1 MRRLRKSLG
10 AAFAVFM
17 GVSGGGLPGLLS
29 AKAEA
34 NVANITFE
42 YTGPRPGYR
51 PDEFVN
57 TTPPA
62 EFCSGLVHCTRYN
75 EHKYTFNFPASYSKT
90 TFQLDPDLRNR
101 YFFKLP
107 DVTTLHLVNEHGD
120 SFRAQF
126 KPTHVGLRVRSSSG
140 SLGVGYPNNGGCWG
154 VASRYVTNNIAEYVG
169 AIIDPSVG
177 CWIAERDQSPGARN
191 EHSTNVMG
199 ISYDLQ
205 LPSATSLKNGVY
217 RAQLPWRVAFPGGG
231 EFDTGNSA
239 RPISRWTLD
248 FEVTVRHPLKIE
260 FPAGSERA
268 VLEPAGGWAGW
279 SNRGAA
285 PQRLYRYLPFR
296 IWTTSAISVHARCEY
311 TMGGRC
317 GIRNRRDH
325 QVPLTF
331 ALTLPPSMRHAGA
344 LVEDLPLPVG
354 GGAALTIDTVE
365 ETRDRQGRLL
375 FEVSQADVAQM
386 LLHPGETYQGD
397 VTLVVDAAL

>member
-75 EHKYTFNFPASYSKT
+75 EHKYTFNFPASYNKT
-90 TFQLDPDLRNR
+90 TFQQDPDLRNR

-126 KPTHVGLRVRSSSG
+126 KPTHVGLRIRSTRN
-140 SLGVGYPNNGGCWG
+140 LEVDYPNNGGCRG
-154 VASRYVTNNIAEYVG
+154 VASRNPASLNTEYLG
-169 AIIDPSVG
+169 AIIDPSLG
-177 CWIAERDQSPGARN
+177 CWIGERHHSPGARG
-191 EHSTNVMG
+191 EHWTHVMG
-199 ISYDLQ
+199 ISFDLQ

-231 EFDTGNSA
+231 SLT
-239 RPISRWTLD
+239 P
-248 FEVTVRHPLKIE
+248 VTVP
-260 FPAGSERA
+260 
-268 VLEPAGGWAGW
+268 
-279 SNRGAA
+279 
-285 PQRLYRYLPFR
+285 
-296 IWTTSAISVHARCEY
+296 
-311 TMGGRC
+311 
-317 GIRNRRDH
+317 
-325 QVPLTF
+325 
-331 ALTLPPSMRHAGA
+331 
-344 LVEDLPLPVG
+344 
-354 GGAALTIDTVE
+354 
-365 ETRDRQGRLL
+365 TR
-375 FEVSQADVAQM
+375 
-386 LLHPGETYQGD
+386 
-397 VTLVVDAAL
+397 

>member
-1 MRRLRKSLG
+1 M
-10 AAFAVFM
+10 
-17 GVSGGGLPGLLS
+17 
-29 AKAEA
+29 
-34 NVANITFE
+34 
-42 YTGPRPGYR
+42 
-51 PDEFVN
+51 
-57 TTPPA
+57 
-62 EFCSGLVHCTRYN
+62 
-75 EHKYTFNFPASYSKT
+75 
-90 TFQLDPDLRNR
+90 
-101 YFFKLP
+101 
-107 DVTTLHLVNEHGD
+107 
-120 SFRAQF
+120 
-126 KPTHVGLRVRSSSG
+126 
-140 SLGVGYPNNGGCWG
+140 
-154 VASRYVTNNIAEYVG
+154 
-169 AIIDPSVG
+169 
-177 CWIAERDQSPGARN
+177 
-191 EHSTNVMG
+191 
-199 ISYDLQ
+199 
-205 LPSATSLKNGVY
+205 
-217 RAQLPWRVAFPGGG
+217 
-231 EFDTGNSA
+231 
-239 RPISRWTLD
+239 
-248 FEVTVRHPLKIE
+248 KIE